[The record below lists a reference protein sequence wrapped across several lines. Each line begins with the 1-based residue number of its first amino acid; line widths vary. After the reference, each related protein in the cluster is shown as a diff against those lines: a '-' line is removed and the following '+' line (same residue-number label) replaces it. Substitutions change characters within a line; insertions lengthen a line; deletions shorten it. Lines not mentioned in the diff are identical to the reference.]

1 MGSWVTWRRVLTWTA
16 AVCAAGLGTGGAQAQ
31 AQQRPVAQGLIV
43 KLKAGSSATAL
54 QSIGGDEATGR
65 RERLQ
70 RVVQAASAGGPTV
83 RDVRTFARVAQRL
96 DFGRALQPD
105 EAEKLMAQLRAHPDV
120 EWVEPHTRERRLA
133 VPNDCYYPSPTR
145 SLVACGQVTNVG
157 QWWMYPVGGTSADA
171 IADRRRGVSGFE
183 TAWNIATGA
192 AAARVAVLDTGIVA
206 GHPELAGGVLDG
218 YDFVLD
224 PVYANDTHGRDADP
238 TDPGDWVEQ
247 ADKDSD
253 PGRFATCAIENSSWH
268 GTDIAGLIVATTNE
282 LVPRGTAAINWNG
295 RVLPVRVAGKCGAD
309 PDDIVE
315 GMYWAAGLPACQV
328 ARDGAGNC
336 ATPAPPNPLP
346 ARIVTISFGG
356 TGTCDIYQPAI
367 DALRAAGVVIVAAA
381 GNEQGA
387 VTRPAKC
394 PGVVGVGAVNRDG
407 FKTNY
412 SNFGPELT
420 ITTVGG
426 DPKSAGNGNW
436 ASTLGDDG
444 ILGIDVVGAKQVEGY
459 GHAYLFGTSFSA
471 PIVGGAISL
480 MLSVNPALTHQQ
492 IVEGLRASARPHVTS
507 TQMPQCSASNGSIGR
522 CICTTTTCGAG
533 LLDVEQA
540 LLYAQSPAAY
550 VAPAWQGAS
559 IDSPDIV
566 AAMQIPNDEP
576 DADSAGGGGG
586 ALQPAWLAAL
596 ALVTLLTAAASR
608 AASRRRTRHR

>member
-1 MGSWVTWRRVLTWTA
+1 VLTLTA
-16 AVCAAGLGTGGAQAQ
+16 AVCVAGLGTGGASAQ
-31 AQQRPVAQGLIV
+31 AQRPVAHGLIV
-43 KLKAGSSATAL
+43 KLKEGASASAL
-54 QSIGGDEATGR
+54 QSVGSDEMAGR

-70 RVVQAASAGGPTV
+70 RVIQSASAGGPTV
-83 RDVRTFARVAQRL
+83 RSARTFARIAQRL
-96 DFGRALQPD
+96 DFGRPLQAD
-105 EAEKLMAQLRAHPDV
+105 EAERLMAKLRAHPDV

-133 VPNDCYYPSPTR
+133 IPNDCYYPSPTR
-145 SLVACGQVTNVG
+145 SLVSCGQVTSVG
-157 QWWMYPVGGTSADA
+157 QWWMYPVGGESTDA
-171 IADRRRGVSGFE
+171 IANRRRGVAGFE
-183 TAWNIATGA
+183 TAWNRSTGV
-192 AAARVAVLDTGIVA
+192 AAARVAVLDTGIVS
-206 GHPELAGGVLDG
+206 HPELSGRVLPG
-218 YDFVLD
+218 YDFVRVS
-224 PVYANDTHGRDADP
+224 VYANDLDGRDADP

-247 ADKDSD
+247 ADKDAD
-253 PGRFATCAIENSSWH
+253 PARFAACAIENSSWH

-282 LVPRGTAAINWNG
+282 LAPRGTAAINWNG

-328 ARDGAGNC
+328 ARDSVGNC
-336 ATPAPPNPLP
+336 ATPAPANPNP
-346 ARIVTISFGG
+346 ARIVSISFGG
-356 TGTCDIYQPAI
+356 TGDCGVYQKAI
-367 DALRAAGVVIVAAA
+367 DDLRAAGVVIVAAA

-426 DPKSAGNGNW
+426 DPKSPGNGNW